1 LPIRLL
7 HLTHRQPNCLKLFE
21 VRSPAPRHETLGS
34 IGQSMTTDITRAD
47 ETKGVRS
54 LLAMVVLVGTAL
66 NGLAVHAVRATAGEG
81 GGGLLLGV
89 SPFDLVALVAGAVL
103 VWQGRDKL
111 PNPTGWLEAVVLVAL
126 LVPSSAV
133 AWSAAAVYA
142 AVLAWRSEGPV
153 RLGAGLFVALA
164 ATSLWAAIG
173 VPMLQG
179 PIGVFEANI
188 VALLAGLV
196 WEGVNRP
203 GFAGGSNS

>member
-1 LPIRLL
+1 
-7 HLTHRQPNCLKLFE
+7 
-21 VRSPAPRHETLGS
+21 
-34 IGQSMTTDITRAD
+34 MTTDITRAD

-54 LLAMVVLVGTAL
+54 RLAMVVLVGSAL

-196 WEGVNRP
+196 WEGATASAHHITA
-203 GFAGGSNS
+203 GFTVILLPACTTAVILPRALLALAAVVVLLGGRLDSR